1 MILQEFYSTIYPIL
15 RLICSGSISIRDIN
29 ILNVDINFN
38 IILFTSTANDLSRI
52 KISSSILRPI
62 LSSTHLVCPPLGPE
76 VFLMVT

>member
-15 RLICSGSISIRDIN
+15 KLTCSISIRDIN